1 MHFWSLMIDAHLPSC
16 RNIRVFLVVPEVEH
30 GVLVSRTPAVM
41 RDLCLKPSC
50 TFVLTRLASK
60 EGGVTTPTC
69 AADCNFAPTLRS
81 EAFSMFAFE
90 LARRADLQRA
100 DPARRAWVPR
110 GEEVAAAEAPT
121 KAAGAVAKATAGA
134 ATGAAA
140 NFKGLQ
146 QPQEQSL
153 AHGQHW
159 VADSSRAELNGRGDK
174 YLRRHRWRGV
184 NDNTRAALASGG
196 GRALGRTPG

>member
-1 MHFWSLMIDAHLPSC
+1 
-16 RNIRVFLVVPEVEH
+16 
-30 GVLVSRTPAVM
+30 
-41 RDLCLKPSC
+41 
-50 TFVLTRLASK
+50 
-60 EGGVTTPTC
+60 
-69 AADCNFAPTLRS
+69 
-81 EAFSMFAFE
+81 MFAFE

-100 DPARRAWVPR
+100 APARRAWVPR

-159 VADSSRAELNGRGDK
+159 VADSSTGLSSTAGATNTCAGID
-174 YLRRHRWRGV
+174 GV
-184 NDNTRAALASGG
+184 A
-196 GRALGRTPG
+196 